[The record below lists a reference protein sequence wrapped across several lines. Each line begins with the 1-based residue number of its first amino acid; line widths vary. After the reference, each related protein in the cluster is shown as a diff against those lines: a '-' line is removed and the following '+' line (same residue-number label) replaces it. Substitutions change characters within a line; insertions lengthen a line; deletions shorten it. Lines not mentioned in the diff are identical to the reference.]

1 MQVYLMGGGGGLKG
15 GGLSMLG
22 RKHCSFTAENVRG
35 DACMHDIFLE
45 ANRESERGMLLWL
58 SQFFFPGITCL
69 LVLLVSLMNIF
80 VIFYNF

>member
-22 RKHCSFTAENVRG
+22 TKHRSFKAKNVR
-35 DACMHDIFLE
+35 DDVCMHNIFLE
-45 ANRESERGMLLWL
+45 GKRDSERGMLPWL

-69 LVLLVSLMNIF
+69 LILLVSLINIF
-80 VIFYNF
+80 VIFYNL

>member
-22 RKHCSFTAENVRG
+22 TKHCSFKAENVRG

-45 ANRESERGMLLWL
+45 ANRERERGMLLWL
-58 SQFFFPGITCL
+58 SVFFPGITCL

-80 VIFYNF
+80 VTFYNL

>member
-35 DACMHDIFLE
+35 DAGMHDIFLE

-58 SQFFFPGITCL
+58 SQFFFL
-69 LVLLVSLMNIF
+69 A
-80 VIFYNF
+80 